1 MARGDEDVICL
12 PSSSLFSRV
21 LSLLE
26 FFFNFFNFQR
36 SKMRTIWR
44 VTFPRAADA
53 VGNLTFFLAHTS

>member
-1 MARGDEDVICL
+1 MARGDEDLMCL

-26 FFFNFFNFQR
+26 FFLIFFNFQR
-36 SKMRTIWR
+36 SKMGVIWR
-44 VTFPRAADA
+44 ASFPRVADA